1 MGPAAAARGYAAPAR
16 ATDLSGLPFAYIDV
30 GSAETF
36 RDEGVAYAD
45 AIWQS
50 GGDAELHVWPGAFH
64 GSDTL
69 APRAALSQ
77 EARDARSRRLRR
89 IVGR

>member
-1 MGPAAAARGYAAPAR
+1 MP
-16 ATDLSGLPFAYIDV
+16 
-30 GSAETF
+30 
-36 RDEGVAYAD
+36 AD

-50 GGDAELHVWPGAFH
+50 GGETELHVWPGAFH

-69 APRAALSQ
+69 APRAVLSQ